1 LSRQQRKQMIDAWES
16 KMSVANQCRV
26 LNVSRSSFYYKSKP
40 VSAEDLQL
48 MRLIDEHYLN
58 HPCAGSRSMRNHM
71 RRLGYRINRKK
82 VQRLMRLMGLE
93 AIYPKPKTSRPHPQ
107 HRVSPYLLKGLM
119 IDRPNQVWTADISY
133 IPMNRGFMY
142 LVAVMD
148 WHSRK
153 VLAWRLSNTLET
165 DFCVEAVVEAISRH
179 GRPQIFNT
187 DQGAQFTA
195 SAFTDV
201 LSSHDVRISMDGRG
215 RVQDNIFIERLWW
228 TLKYQYLYLWS
239 FDNGAELRNGLE
251 QWFNFYN
258 GERSHQALDNRA
270 PDEVYFNLPHPL
282 AQAA

>member
-1 LSRQQRKQMIDAWES
+1 MIDPTES
-16 KMSVANQCRV
+16 KMSIANQCRV

-58 HPCAGSRSMRNHM
+58 HPSAGSRSMRNHL

-93 AIYPKPKTSRPHPQ
+93 AVYPKPNTSRPHSQ
-107 HRVSPYLLKGLM
+107 HKVYPYLLRGLT
-119 IDRPNQVWTADISY
+119 IERPNQVWAADISY
-133 IPMNRGFMY
+133 IPMSRGHMY

-153 VLAWRLSNTLET
+153 VLSWRISNTLDT
-165 DFCVEAVVEAISRH
+165 DFCVEALLEALSGF
-179 GRPQIFNT
+179 GRPEIFNT

-195 SAFTDV
+195 TAFTDV
-201 LSSHDVRISMDGRG
+201 LKSHHVQISMDGRG

-228 TLKYQYLYLWS
+228 SLKYQYVYLWS
-239 FDNGAELRNGLE
+239 FDSGTKLRKGLDR
-251 QWFNFYN
+251 WFNFYN
-258 GERSHQALDNRA
+258 SERSHQSLDNKT
-270 PDEVYFNLPHPL
+270 PDEVYFDFPHPL
-282 AQAA
+282 AKAA